1 MKNEP
6 QGELARYA
14 FGFSDKK
21 PGKLFWA
28 IHAAMLAVIVGVTF
42 QPAHSQDFTRV
53 LPNGLTITRVPGQSI
68 TVERQGPHRSFS
80 ISVGHNAGNPTANA
94 AASAMS
100 VQTGNRPAVAF
111 SRAETSTR
119 VTPGGTDIAHA
130 RAVAI
135 GQSTST
141 SAVTKP

>member
-1 MKNEP
+1 MKA
-6 QGELARYA
+6 LTLVA
-14 FGFSDKK
+14 FALVATS
-21 PGKLFWA
+21 A
-28 IHAAMLAVIVGVTF
+28 NA
-42 QPAHSQDFTRV
+42 QDFTRV
-53 LPNGLTITRVPGQSI
+53 LPSGLTITRVPGQSI
-68 TVERQGPHRSFS
+68 TVERQGAHRSFS
-80 ISVGHNAGNPTANA
+80 ISVGHNAGDPTANA

>member
-1 MKNEP
+1 MRALI
-6 QGELARYA
+6 LASA
-14 FGFSDKK
+14 LALMSS
-21 PGKLFWA
+21 A
-28 IHAAMLAVIVGVTF
+28 HA
-42 QPAHSQDFTRV
+42 QDITRV
-53 LPNGLTITRVPGQSI
+53 MPNGLTIIRVPGQSI

-94 AASAMS
+94 SAAASS
-100 VQTGNRPAVAF
+100 VSTNDRPAFAF
-111 SRAETSTR
+111 SKASTSAR